1 MHVNVDDLLVPELR
15 KLLGLGCAALQ
26 RDYHGISAQ
35 LYDSV
40 QGGDRDVEYYLRT
53 IGPTPATI
61 LELGSGTGRVAIPL
75 AQSGHTVY
83 ALDNSPDMHQILC
96 GKVPASLRHRVVQVD
111 ADMRAFSLGLLF
123 DFVILG
129 LNTVFALVEAE
140 GRRGCFRSV
149 SRHLRPDGKFIL
161 DFSIPSACLMSNKS
175 GRYDL
180 SVYQESPGQGHVVLT
195 YNRYEAKRQLS
206 ILNFLILEVV
216 DSKITAAYVTP
227 AAEYY
232 PSVGETRLLIESAGM
247 EVTETLGDYDGRPF
261 SDTGEGHDVIMI
273 ARLKS
278 AEPAG

>member
-26 RDYHGISAQ
+26 PDYHGVSAQ
-35 LYDSV
+35 LYDSI

-53 IGPTPATI
+53 IGPTPATV

-75 AQSGHTVY
+75 AQSGHNVY

-129 LNTVFALVEAE
+129 LNTVFALVEEE
-140 GRRGCFRSV
+140 GRRACFRSV

-161 DFSIPSACLMSNKS
+161 DFSIPSAYLMSNKS

-195 YNRYEAKRQLS
+195 YNRYEANRQLS
-206 ILNFLILEVV
+206 ILNFLILEVI

-227 AAEYY
+227 ATEYY